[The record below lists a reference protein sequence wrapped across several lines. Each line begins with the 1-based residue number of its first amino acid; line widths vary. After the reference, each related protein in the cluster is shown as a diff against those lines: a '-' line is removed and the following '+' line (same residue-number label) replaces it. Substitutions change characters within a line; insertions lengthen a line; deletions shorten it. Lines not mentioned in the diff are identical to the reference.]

1 MNAVDDFLLARQH
14 FKEKYDFVTRI
25 SKIVGK
31 QNVEPR
37 RGWANVLL
45 FRLSLIG
52 TSMLRLTDT
61 DNDSGPET
69 HLEFYVLDH
78 CSIAALGSAL
88 VEAAVMFAYLSDL
101 NISEEEW
108 RVRMDIIELH
118 DLTARR
124 RLTKHL
130 DDMKIDEAEDDPEL
144 RGRKEELKS
153 LVAASSVFRLVSDGK
168 RQKDILDGKEVFL
181 GGLRS
186 VVREA
191 GLDVNYFDAMWSMSS
206 NPFPPQ
212 QLLSN
217 RYASHREPHI
227 ESTSIISF

>member
-1 MNAVDDFLLARQH
+1 
-14 FKEKYDFVTRI
+14 
-25 SKIVGK
+25 
-31 QNVEPR
+31 
-37 RGWANVLL
+37 
-45 FRLSLIG
+45 
-52 TSMLRLTDT
+52 
-61 DNDSGPET
+61 
-69 HLEFYVLDH
+69 
-78 CSIAALGSAL
+78 
-88 VEAAVMFAYLSDL
+88 
-101 NISEEEW
+101 
-108 RVRMDIIELH
+108 
-118 DLTARR
+118 
-124 RLTKHL
+124 
-130 DDMKIDEAEDDPEL
+130 MKIDEAEDDPEL

>member
-1 MNAVDDFLLARQH
+1 MPRRWENPNRAYHKEYQMNAVDDFLLARQH

-78 CSIAALGSAL
+78 CSIAALGRAL
-88 VEAAVMFAYLSDL
+88 VEAAGQCSP
-101 NISEEEW
+101 ISP
-108 RVRMDIIELH
+108 I
-118 DLTARR
+118 
-124 RLTKHL
+124 
-130 DDMKIDEAEDDPEL
+130 
-144 RGRKEELKS
+144 
-153 LVAASSVFRLVSDGK
+153 
-168 RQKDILDGKEVFL
+168 
-181 GGLRS
+181 
-186 VVREA
+186 
-191 GLDVNYFDAMWSMSS
+191 
-206 NPFPPQ
+206 
-212 QLLSN
+212 
-217 RYASHREPHI
+217 
-227 ESTSIISF
+227 